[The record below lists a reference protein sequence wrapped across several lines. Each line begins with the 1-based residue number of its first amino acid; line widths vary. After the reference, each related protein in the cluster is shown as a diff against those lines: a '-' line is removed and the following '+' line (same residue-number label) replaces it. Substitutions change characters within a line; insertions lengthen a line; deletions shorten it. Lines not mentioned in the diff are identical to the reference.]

1 MAQAEKETVP
11 EEGIDKGI
19 AALTELFQSAKNEHT
34 PIIVERIVT
43 DIDEIV
49 KFVRFDGW
57 QNTNQGKQEV
67 KQALRKVIW
76 GKYKIKD
83 SEVFGKAYHYVE
95 TYY

>member
-1 MAQAEKETVP
+1 
-11 EEGIDKGI
+11 
-19 AALTELFQSAKNEHT
+19 
-34 PIIVERIVT
+34 VT

-49 KFVRFDGW
+49 RTIRFPEW

-83 SEVFGKAYHYVE
+83 NDVFDKAYHYVE